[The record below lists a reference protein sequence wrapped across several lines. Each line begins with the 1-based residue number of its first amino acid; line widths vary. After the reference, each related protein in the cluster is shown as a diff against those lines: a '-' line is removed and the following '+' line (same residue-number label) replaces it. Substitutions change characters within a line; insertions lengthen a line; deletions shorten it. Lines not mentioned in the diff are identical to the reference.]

1 MPYDGDLAAI
11 AGITTTGLI
20 ARTSANVMATRTLQ
34 GSTSR
39 IAITDGSGI
48 GGNPTIDLITTAV
61 TAADYN
67 TASLTSV
74 AGSQTVNTTAFT
86 VDDYG
91 RFTAAADIPIATA
104 VEGTEVA
111 AFNNATQYYRFDKI
125 TAGGNL
131 YEAKSDIAPGQGEP
145 THTDGSDAGQWRFLA
160 AVSTK
165 QKGLASFAQEDFDV
179 SAACLLYTSPSP
191 RD

>member
-61 TAADYN
+61 TPADYN
-67 TASLTSV
+67 TPSLTSV
-74 AGSQTVNTTAFT
+74 AGSQTVNTTTYT

-91 RFTAAADIPIATA
+91 RLTASVDAPIATA
-104 VEGTEVA
+104 VEGTRSEERRVGKEC
-111 AFNNATQYYRFDKI
+111 R
-125 TAGGNL
+125 
-131 YEAKSDIAPGQGEP
+131 SR
-145 THTDGSDAGQWRFLA
+145 W
-160 AVSTK
+160 
-165 QKGLASFAQEDFDV
+165 
-179 SAACLLYTSPSP
+179 SPYH
-191 RD
+191 